1 MIINLQWS
9 RLGIDNLDKLFVIP
23 KNWLDDAHVGCEGR
37 KLSSFSEFIEDEDT
51 LLEDYEKLIF
61 DCGFF
66 RRK

>member
-1 MIINLQWS
+1 
-9 RLGIDNLDKLFVIP
+9 
-23 KNWLDDAHVGCEGR
+23 VGCEGR